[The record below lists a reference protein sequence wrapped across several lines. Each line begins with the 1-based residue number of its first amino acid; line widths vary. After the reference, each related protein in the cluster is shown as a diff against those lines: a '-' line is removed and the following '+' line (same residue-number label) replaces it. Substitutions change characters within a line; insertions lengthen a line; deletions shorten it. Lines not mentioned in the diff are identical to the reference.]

1 MKIIIPKDNFSDK
14 ERLIIQ
20 QEYNNYLN
28 ELRDP
33 KEKHDFVNSRI
44 RYTDEFLEFQNKCI
58 FMFKF
63 TSFNIIVAI
72 LSLTVLKSFKWY
84 ELLIL
89 IIPLIFVPAMY
100 FELFDYLLSKLFHN
114 KIKQYND
121 EKSNLIKLYEKNVYE
136 KYEKY
141 VKKYEEMTEYDNRV
155 HQIKR
160 DFKQAILE
168 RVYSLN
174 DSEFRDTLKMLYSDE
189 VIIKNSKIKNCLE
202 ARTDD
207 GKFLIMYRKMKRSI
221 SIADTKKFEDYIV
234 KNNFDYGILYYIGD
248 ISTPAVK
255 YCSRNLRKRIYL
267 YNHYDLCNSV
277 YEYKINNSS
286 YIISKQKI

>member
-1 MKIIIPKDNFSDK
+1 MKIVIPIDKFSTK
-14 ERLIIQ
+14 ERENIQ
-20 QEYNNYLN
+20 LKYNNYLN
-28 ELRDP
+28 ELHDSR
-33 KEKHDFVNSRI
+33 KVYDFVNSRI
-44 RYTDEFLEFQNKCI
+44 RYTDEFLEFQSKCI
-58 FMFKF
+58 FALKF

-72 LSLTVLKSFKWY
+72 LSLTVLKSFEWY
-84 ELLIL
+84 TLFIFVF
-89 IIPLIFVPAMY
+89 PFFFVPAMY

-141 VKKYEEMTEYDNRV
+141 VKRYEEMTEYDNRV
-155 HQIKR
+155 NQIKR

-202 ARTDD
+202 ARSDD

-234 KNNFDYGILYYIGD
+234 KNNFDYGIIYYIGD

-267 YNHYDLCNSV
+267 YNHYDLCNSI
-277 YEYKINNSS
+277 YDYKINNSS
-286 YIISKQKI
+286 YIITK